1 MKFINTFAALIT
13 ATLIA
18 AVPAFASSINLN
30 SSRSN
35 IYRLDPKD
43 PDAAAACTKAGGS
56 VSTGNNSQKLCTK
69 PKAAAPATG
78 APRK

>member
-1 MKFINTFAALIT
+1 MKFINTSAALIT

-18 AVPAFASSINLN
+18 AAPALAATNLN
-30 SSRSN
+30 SSKSN

-43 PDAAAACTKAGGS
+43 PGAAAACTKAGGS
-56 VSTGNNSQKLCTK
+56 VSTGNDGQKLCTK
-69 PKAAAPATG
+69 PEAAAPTAG

>member
-1 MKFINTFAALIT
+1 MKFINTTGAFITAALIAAAPALA
-13 ATLIA
+13 AT
-18 AVPAFASSINLN
+18 NLN

-43 PDAAAACTKAGGS
+43 PGAAAACTKTGGS
-56 VSTGNNSQKLCTK
+56 VSTGNNGQKLCTK
-69 PKAAAPATG
+69 PEAAAPATG